1 MHPYPYSLYLS
12 QQTYHNQT
20 LTLMRLFSLLLIGF
34 LYLGSGLLKAQN
46 TVINFDVIYD
56 GKSIG
61 TVTASKEVNGNKIVK
76 NLRSN
81 TDAKVLM
88 LSVHVESEVHV
99 KTEGEILTSATA
111 YRHANR
117 GAEDIETTTIK
128 GAGNTYD
135 IVKNGEKIQ
144 LTHVGIKF
152 CVTDMYFTEPLG
164 ITKVFSSTYGTFLNV
179 KYVSKGVYMITLP
192 DGKTTTFT
200 YVNGKLTEAI
210 ATISLGN
217 IIFKR
222 K

>member
-1 MHPYPYSLYLS
+1 MGTGIL
-12 QQTYHNQT
+12 N
-20 LTLMRLFSLLLIGF
+20 
-34 LYLGSGLLKAQN
+34 AQN
-46 TVINFDVIYD
+46 TTINFDVIYD

-61 TVTASKEVNGNKIVK
+61 TLTASKEVAGTKVVK

-99 KTEGEILTSATA
+99 KTEAEILTSATA

-117 GAEDIETTTIK
+117 GAEDIQTTTVK

-152 CVTDMYFTEPLG
+152 CVTDLYFTEPLG
-164 ITKVFSSTYGTFLNV
+164 ITKVYSNTYGTFLNI

-200 YVNGKLTEAI
+200 YVNGKLTQAV
-210 ATISLGN
+210 ATMSLGN
-217 IIFKR
+217 ILFKR

>member
-1 MHPYPYSLYLS
+1 
-12 QQTYHNQT
+12 
-20 LTLMRLFSLLLIGF
+20 MRLSSF
-34 LYLGSGLLKAQN
+34 LWIVFLCLGTGILKAQN
-46 TVINFDVIYD
+46 TTVTFDVIFD

-61 TVTASKEVNGNKIVK
+61 TLTAVKEVTGTKVIK

-88 LSVHVESEVHV
+88 LSVHVESEVQV
-99 KTEGEILTSATA
+99 KTEGEIMTSATA

-117 GAEDIETTTIK
+117 GAEDIQTTTTK

-152 CVTDMYFTEPLG
+152 CVTDLYFTEPLG
-164 ITKVFSSTYGTFLNV
+164 ITKVYSSTYGTFLNIA
-179 KYVSKGVYMITLP
+179 YVSKGVYKITLP
-192 DGKTTTFT
+192 DGKTNTFT
-200 YVNGKLTEAI
+200 YINGKLTQSV
-210 ATISLGN
+210 ATVSLGN
-217 IIFKR
+217 ILFKR

>member
-1 MHPYPYSLYLS
+1 
-12 QQTYHNQT
+12 
-20 LTLMRLFSLLLIGF
+20 MRIPSFLLISF
-34 LYLGSGLLKAQN
+34 LYVGSTLVKAQN
-46 TVINFDVIYD
+46 TTINFDVIYD

-61 TVTASKEVNGNKIVK
+61 TVTASKEIEGKKVVK

-88 LSVHVESEVHV
+88 LSVHVESEVKVHS
-99 KTEGEILTSATA
+99 EGEIMTSATA

-117 GAEDIETTTIK
+117 GAEDIQTTTVK

-135 IVKNGEKIQ
+135 IIKNGEKIQ

-152 CVTDMYFTEPLG
+152 CVTDLYFSEPLG
-164 ITKVFSSTYGTFLNV
+164 ISSIFSSTYGAFLPL
-179 KYVSKGVYMITLP
+179 KYISKGVYKLVLP

-200 YVNGKLTEAI
+200 YVNGKLTQAI
-210 ATISLGN
+210 ATMSLGD
-217 IIFKR
+217 ILFKR

>member
-1 MHPYPYSLYLS
+1 
-12 QQTYHNQT
+12 
-20 LTLMRLFSLLLIGF
+20 MRIPSFLLISF
-34 LYLGSGLLKAQN
+34 LCLGTGILKAQN
-46 TVINFDVIYD
+46 TTINFDVIFD

-61 TVTASKEVNGNKIVK
+61 TLTASKEVAGTKVVK

-81 TDAKVLM
+81 TDAKILM

-99 KTEGEILTSATA
+99 KSEGEIMTHATA

-117 GAEDIETTTIK
+117 GAEDIQTTTTK
-128 GAGNTYD
+128 GPGNTYD

-152 CVTDMYFTEPLG
+152 CVTDLYFTEPLG
-164 ITKVFSSTYGTFLNV
+164 ITKVYSSTYGTFLNIG
-179 KYVSKGVYMITLP
+179 YVSKGVYKISLP

-200 YVNGKLTEAI
+200 YVNGKLTQAV
-210 ATISLGN
+210 ATMSLGN
-217 IIFKR
+217 VLFKR

>member
-1 MHPYPYSLYLS
+1 
-12 QQTYHNQT
+12 
-20 LTLMRLFSLLLIGF
+20 MRIFPLLLICF
-34 LYLGSGLLKAQN
+34 FFIGSTTIKAQN
-46 TVINFDVIYD
+46 TVINFDVIFD

-61 TVTASKEVNGNKIVK
+61 TLTASKEVAGTKIVK

-81 TDAKVLM
+81 TDAKILM

-117 GAEDIETTTIK
+117 GAEDIQTTTVK
-128 GAGNTYD
+128 GTGNTYN

-144 LTHVGIKF
+144 LTHAGIKF
-152 CVTDMYFTEPLG
+152 CVTDLYFTEPLG
-164 ITKVFSSTYGTFLNV
+164 VTNVYSSTYGAFLPV
-179 KYVSKGVYMITLP
+179 KYISKGVYKIILP

-200 YVNGKLTEAI
+200 YVNGKLTGAVS
-210 ATISLGN
+210 TMSLGD
-217 IIFKR
+217 ITFKR

>member
-1 MHPYPYSLYLS
+1 
-12 QQTYHNQT
+12 
-20 LTLMRLFSLLLIGF
+20 MRTFSFLLISF
-34 LYLGSGLLKAQN
+34 LYLGSTLVKAQH

-61 TVTASKEVNGNKIVK
+61 TLTASKEVEGKKVVK

-81 TDAKVLM
+81 TDAKILM
-88 LSVHVESEVHV
+88 ISAHTESEVKV
-99 KTEGEILTSATA
+99 YSEGEIMTSTTA

-117 GAEDIETTTIK
+117 GAEDIQTTTTK

-135 IVKNGEKIQ
+135 IVKNGSKIQ

-152 CVTDMYFTEPLG
+152 CITDLYFSEPLG
-164 ITKVFSSTYGTFLNV
+164 ISSIYSSTYGDFLPL
-179 KYVSKGVYMITLP
+179 KYISKGVYKIVLP

-200 YVNGKLTEAI
+200 YIDGKLTQAV
-210 ATISLGN
+210 ATVSSGDIL
-217 IIFKR
+217 FKR

>member
-1 MHPYPYSLYLS
+1 
-12 QQTYHNQT
+12 
-20 LTLMRLFSLLLIGF
+20 MRLFSILLISVF
-34 LYLGSGLLKAQN
+34 FIGSNLVKAQHS
-46 TVINFDVIYD
+46 VIDFDVIYD

-61 TVTASKEVNGNKIVK
+61 TLTASKTVEGKKVVK

-88 LSVHVESEVHV
+88 ISVHVESEVKVHS
-99 KTEGEILTSATA
+99 EGEIITSATA

-117 GAEDIETTTIK
+117 GAEDIQTTTLK
-128 GAGNTYD
+128 GAGNVYD

-152 CVTDMYFTEPLG
+152 CVTDLYFTEPLG
-164 ITKVFSSTYGTFLNV
+164 ITSVYSSTYGTFLPL
-179 KYVSKGVYMITLP
+179 KYVSKGVYKIVLP

-200 YVNGKLTEAI
+200 YVGGKLTQAV
-210 ATISLGN
+210 ATISLGE
-217 IIFKR
+217 ILFKR

>member
-1 MHPYPYSLYLS
+1 
-12 QQTYHNQT
+12 
-20 LTLMRLFSLLLIGF
+20 MRLFYSLLISVFFVGPHLV
-34 LYLGSGLLKAQN
+34 KAQQ

-61 TVTASKEVNGNKIVK
+61 TLTAAKEVEGKKVIK

-88 LSVHVESEVHV
+88 ISVHVESEVKVHS
-99 KTEGEILTSATA
+99 EGEIITSATA

-117 GAEDIETTTIK
+117 GAEDIQTTTLK
-128 GAGNTYD
+128 GTGNVYD

-152 CVTDMYFTEPLG
+152 CVTDLYFTEPLG
-164 ITKVFSSTYGTFLNV
+164 ITSVYSSTYGAFLPL
-179 KYVSKGVYMITLP
+179 KYVSKGVYKIVLP

-200 YVNGKLTEAI
+200 YIGGKLTQAV
-210 ATISLGN
+210 ATISLGE
-217 IIFKR
+217 ILFKR

>member
-1 MHPYPYSLYLS
+1 
-12 QQTYHNQT
+12 
-20 LTLMRLFSLLLIGF
+20 MRLSSF
-34 LYLGSGLLKAQN
+34 LWIVFLCLGTGILKAQN
-46 TVINFDVIYD
+46 TTVTFDVIFD

-61 TVTASKEVNGNKIVK
+61 TLTAAKEVTGTKVIK

-88 LSVHVESEVHV
+88 LSVHVESEVQV
-99 KTEGEILTSATA
+99 KTEGEIMTSATA

-117 GAEDIETTTIK
+117 GAEDIQTTTTK

-152 CVTDMYFTEPLG
+152 CVTDLYFTEPLG
-164 ITKVFSSTYGTFLNV
+164 ITKVYSSTYGTFLNIA
-179 KYVSKGVYMITLP
+179 YVSKGVYKITLP
-192 DGKTTTFT
+192 DGKTNRFT
-200 YVNGKLTEAI
+200 YINGKLTQSV
-210 ATISLGN
+210 ATMSLGN
-217 IIFKR
+217 ILFKR

>member
-1 MHPYPYSLYLS
+1 
-12 QQTYHNQT
+12 
-20 LTLMRLFSLLLIGF
+20 MRIFPLLLICF
-34 LYLGSGLLKAQN
+34 FFIGSTTIKAQN
-46 TVINFDVIYD
+46 TVINFDVIFD

-61 TVTASKEVNGNKIVK
+61 TLTASKEVAGTKIVK

-81 TDAKVLM
+81 TDAKILM

-117 GAEDIETTTIK
+117 GAEDIQTTTVK
-128 GAGNTYD
+128 GTGNTYN

-144 LTHVGIKF
+144 LTHAGIKF
-152 CVTDMYFTEPLG
+152 CVTDLYFTEPLG
-164 ITKVFSSTYGTFLNV
+164 VTNVYSSTYGAFLPV
-179 KYVSKGVYMITLP
+179 KYISKGVYKIILP

-200 YVNGKLTEAI
+200 YVNGKLTGAV
-210 ATISLGN
+210 ATMSLGD
-217 IIFKR
+217 ITFKR

>member
-1 MHPYPYSLYLS
+1 
-12 QQTYHNQT
+12 
-20 LTLMRLFSLLLIGF
+20 MRLTYLLLISF
-34 LYLGSGLLKAQN
+34 LYLGSPLVKAQN
-46 TVINFDVIYD
+46 TTIHFDVIFG

-61 TVTASKEVNGNKIVK
+61 TLTASKEINGTHVTK

-88 LSVHVESEVHV
+88 ISVHVESEVHV
-99 KTEGEILTSATA
+99 KSEGEILTTATA

-117 GAEDIETTTIK
+117 GAEDIETTTVK

-152 CVTDMYFTEPLG
+152 CVTDMYFKEPLG
-164 ITKVFSSTYGTFLNV
+164 ITSVYSSTYGSFLPL
-179 KYVSKGVYMITLP
+179 KYISKGVYKLILP
-192 DGKTTTFT
+192 DDKSTTFT
-200 YVNGKLTEAI
+200 YVNGKLTGAV
-210 ATISLGN
+210 ATMSLGD
-217 IIFKR
+217 ITFKR